1 MQKQTVEQRYVEQQ
15 LMNHQIKPKQHV
27 LQEVEPQ
34 QKQQLQKICNEIK
47 HSLGQASQAVQQA
60 KLENPTQYQL
70 PIIEQR
76 LTYAVQQLQKLQ
88 SASPEITSGLSQG
101 TKQQL
106 TQLNNQIH
114 SASNT
119 LQLIQQ
125 SLQPNS

>member
-1 MQKQTVEQRYVEQQ
+1 MQKQTVEQRYLEQQ
-15 LMNHQIKPKQHV
+15 MMNQQLKPKQNV
-27 LQEVEPQ
+27 LLETEPK
-34 QKQQLQKICNEIK
+34 QKQQLQKIFDEIK

-76 LTYAVQQLQKLQ
+76 LTYAVQQLQQLQ
-88 SASPEITSGLSQG
+88 TAAPEITSGLAKG
-101 TKQQL
+101 TEQQL

-114 SASNT
+114 NASST

-125 SLQPNS
+125 SLQSKS

>member
-1 MQKQTVEQRYVEQQ
+1 MQKQTVEQRYVEQKM
-15 LMNHQIKPKQHV
+15 MNPQKKPKQHV
-27 LQEVEPQ
+27 LQETEPKQ
-34 QKQQLQKICNEIK
+34 TQQLQKIFAEIS

-76 LTYAVQQLQKLQ
+76 LLYAIQQLQKLQ